1 MNKYYKIYRK
11 IKKYNKIVIA
21 RHVGPDPDCLA
32 SQIALRDVI
41 LDRFPKKQVY
51 AVGCPTSAF
60 RYLGNLDKFTEDMY
74 EDALLI
80 VVDTPDKKRVDGV
93 ETKIF
98 KDSIKID
105 HHPFI
110 EIFCKYELIDDTA
123 SSASQLILELIYKTP
138 LKLTKE
144 SAEKLFIGI
153 VADTNRFLF
162 NYTTPKTF
170 TLIAKLIKETK
181 IDFSCLYDN
190 LYMRPVKEI
199 RFHGWIENNM
209 IVTENGFGYIKLDD
223 NILKEYNVD
232 AATAGNMVNDFNYVE
247 EMYAWAVFS
256 YDRSTDL
263 IRGSIRSRGP
273 IINETASHF
282 GGGGHVFASG
292 VRLKDF
298 EQTDLL
304 IKELDEVCRNYK
316 EEK

>member
-21 RHVGPDPDCLA
+21 RHIGPDPDCLA
-32 SQIALRDVI
+32 SSIALRDVI
-41 LDRFPKKQVY
+41 LNKFPNKEVY
-51 AVGCPTSAF
+51 AVGCPASTF
-60 RYLGNLDKFTEDMY
+60 KYLGHLDKFTDDMY
-74 EDALLI
+74 DNSLLI
-80 VVDTPDKKRVDGV
+80 VVDTPDKKRIDGV
-93 ETKIF
+93 DASRF

-110 EIFCKYELIDDTA
+110 EKVCKYELVDDTA
-123 SSASQLILELIYKTP
+123 SSASQMVLELIFKTP

-144 SAEKLFIGI
+144 AGEKLFIGI

-170 TLIAKLIKETK
+170 NLVSKLIKETG
-181 IDFSCLYDN
+181 IEFSKLYDD
-190 LYMRPVKEI
+190 LYMRPIKEI

-209 IVTENGFGYIKLDD
+209 IVTENGFGYIKLNDD
-223 NILKEYNVD
+223 ILKEYNVD
-232 AATAGNMVNDFNYVE
+232 AATAGNMVNDFNYIDE
-247 EMYAWAVFS
+247 IYAWAVFS

-282 GGGGHVFASG
+282 GGGGHIFASG

-298 EQTDLL
+298 NEADLL
-304 IKELDEVCRNYK
+304 INELDEVCRNYK
-316 EEK
+316 DAK

>member
-41 LDRFPKKQVY
+41 LNKFPKKQVY

-60 RYLGNLDKFTEDMY
+60 RYLGVLDKFTEDMY
-74 EDALLI
+74 DNALLI

-93 ETKIF
+93 DTRRF
-98 KDSIKID
+98 KESIKID

-110 EIFCKYELIDDTA
+110 ENFCKYELIDDTA

-144 SAEKLFIGI
+144 AAEKLFVGI

-170 TLIAKLIKETK
+170 ALVAKLIKDTG
-181 IDFSCLYDN
+181 INFSELYGN

-199 RFHGWIENNM
+199 RFQGWIENNM

-223 NILKEYNVD
+223 NVLKEYNVD

-298 EQTDLL
+298 DQTDLL